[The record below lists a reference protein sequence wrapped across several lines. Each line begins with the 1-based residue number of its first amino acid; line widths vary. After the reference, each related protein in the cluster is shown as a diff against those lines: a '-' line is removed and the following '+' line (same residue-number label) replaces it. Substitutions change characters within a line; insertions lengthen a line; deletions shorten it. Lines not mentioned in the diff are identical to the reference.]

1 MALEVFLRR
10 RLKSTIFPDY
20 NVSSKVWYAHRDF
33 CKKLFR
39 EIEYLA
45 IYKNIGYRP
54 VDIII
59 IIIKKSTNEFSAI
72 CIGLL

>member
-1 MALEVFLRR
+1 MALEVFLHR
-10 RLKSTIFPDY
+10 RLKGTIFPDY

-45 IYKNIGYRP
+45 IYKYIGYRP
-54 VDIII
+54 IDM
-59 IIIKKSTNEFSAI
+59 IIIKESTIEFSAI

>member
-1 MALEVFLRR
+1 MCLVKYG
-10 RLKSTIFPDY
+10 KSTGIF
-20 NVSSKVWYAHRDF
+20 S
-33 CKKLFR
+33 KKLFR

-45 IYKNIGYRP
+45 IYKNISYRM
-54 VDIII
+54 VDIIIIII